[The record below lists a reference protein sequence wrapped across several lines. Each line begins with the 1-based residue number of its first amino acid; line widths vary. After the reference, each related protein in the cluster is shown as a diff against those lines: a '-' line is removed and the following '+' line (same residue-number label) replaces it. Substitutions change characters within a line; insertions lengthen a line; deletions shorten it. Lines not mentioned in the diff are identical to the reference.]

1 MEVGR
6 NCDRMV
12 DEQSRQGS
20 DQQPDRG
27 RRFIFLIVVCGIG
40 VFIFLLSIAYLIWSI
55 LSKYYSMKSQG

>member
-1 MEVGR
+1 
-6 NCDRMV
+6 MV

-20 DQQPDRG
+20 DQEPDRG

-55 LSKYYSMKSQG
+55 LSKYYSMKSLA